1 MSFQFSA
8 RSRRHMEGVDTRL
21 IEVAELAMKLTRVDF
36 GIPATG
42 GRRTVEQQQALYA
55 AEKSNADGI
64 RKMSKHQTGKALDV
78 FAYVDG
84 KASWDKGDL
93 AQVAAAFLQAAN
105 VLGYQISWGGL
116 WVSFPDYPH
125 FQITG

>member
-1 MSFQFSA
+1 
-8 RSRRHMEGVDTRL
+8 MEGVDPRL
-21 IEVAELAMKLTRVDF
+21 IEVAELAMTLTKVDF

-64 RKMSKHQTGKALDV
+64 VKQSKHQTGKALDV